1 MKGVKIPSFSVL
13 LIFAVLITVGVALI
27 PSLNLQY
34 LPREKQQT
42 MSIYFYWQNASA
54 RVIESEVTSKIEGYI
69 SSIKGIKDI
78 VSLSR
83 KGSGTITLYLKKN
96 ADIDAVRF
104 EVSSAIRSMHHARQ
118 AAGGSDLSGT
128 VRSRIRH
135 RG

>member
-13 LIFAVLITVGVALI
+13 LIFAVLITVGAALI

-42 MSIYFYWQNASA
+42 MSIYFSWQNASA

-104 EVSSAIRSMHHARQ
+104 EVSSAIRSMH
-118 AAGGSDLSGT
+118 GSDLSGT

>member
-13 LIFAVLITVGVALI
+13 LIFAVLITVGAALI

-96 ADIDAVRF
+96 ADIDA
-104 EVSSAIRSMHHARQ
+104 
-118 AAGGSDLSGT
+118 T
-128 VRSRIRH
+128 
-135 RG
+135 

>member
-34 LPREKQQT
+34 MPREKKQT
-42 MSIYFYWQNASA
+42 LSIYYYWQNASA

-69 SSIKGIKDI
+69 SSIKGIEDI
-78 VSLSR
+78 ASLSR

-104 EVSSAIRSMHHARQ
+104 EVSSAIRSMHCLWPHQ
-118 AAGGSDLSGT
+118 AQ
-128 VRSRIRH
+128 R
-135 RG
+135 